1 MVLAARRAPAPRP
14 SLGMR
19 ARDAFVAA
27 VFGAALSVALGGQF
41 SVDVARSPQLLL
53 VGSTDGRLFF
63 LNYCRPMRYGWP
75 TCLLAKVDPVGLLV
89 SLR

>member
-1 MVLAARRAPAPRP
+1 MVLASRRAPGPRP

-19 ARDAFVAA
+19 AR
-27 VFGAALSVALGGQF
+27 GAWWLLLFLVQSLKGLGEQF

-53 VGSTDGRLFF
+53 VGCTDRRLFF
-63 LNYCRPMRYGWP
+63 LNYCRPMRYGWS

-89 SLR
+89 SYR

>member
-1 MVLAARRAPAPRP
+1 MVLASRRAPGPRP
-14 SLGMR
+14 SLGLR
-19 ARDAFVAA
+19 ARGAFVAA
-27 VFGAALSVALGGQF
+27 VFGAALSKALGELLF
-41 SVDVARSPQLLL
+41 VELARSPQLLL